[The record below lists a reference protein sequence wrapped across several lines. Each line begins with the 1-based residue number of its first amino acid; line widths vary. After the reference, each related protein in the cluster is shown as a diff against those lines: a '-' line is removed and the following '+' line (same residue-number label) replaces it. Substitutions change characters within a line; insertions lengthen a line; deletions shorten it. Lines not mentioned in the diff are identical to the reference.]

1 MWCGVLFCVQVRVA
15 GRGVIGTSP
24 LARHDGSGI
33 NAGKRVIPLPALRG
47 FSNRI
52 NHRLLFPPSHPFVE
66 MPLNASPT
74 AEIAVVYLIHAK
86 SASQARWIWVIVTH
100 YSPPCSDLAAAEKYQ
115 NDWAWSQGRG
125 PSTMESLTARY
136 YSDAISNRGCRQI
149 YQRLCTA

>member
-86 SASQARWIWVIVTH
+86 SPSQARWIWVIVTH
-100 YSPPCSDLAAAEKYQ
+100 YSPHAPIWPPRRNIKMI
-115 NDWAWSQGRG
+115 GRG
-125 PSTMESLTARY
+125 VKDVGPAPWSH
-136 YSDAISNRGCRQI
+136 
-149 YQRLCTA
+149 